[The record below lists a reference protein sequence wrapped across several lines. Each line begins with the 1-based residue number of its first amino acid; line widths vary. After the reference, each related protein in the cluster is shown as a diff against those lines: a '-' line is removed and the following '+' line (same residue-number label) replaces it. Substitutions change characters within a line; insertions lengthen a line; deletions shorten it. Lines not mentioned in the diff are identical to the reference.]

1 MSWNCSLYAE
11 EKADLNATDD
21 WRQIGTGPL
30 YTFVEWLLQ
39 SVDGDRD
46 GDPCLIDWMEE
57 IKHSDL
63 SESLKERFNEAPDQD
78 FYMTCAPSDIYDRC
92 KEVKEAYK
100 TQLLA
105 VYKALGIK
113 CSLADGDLDLS
124 EEFDRI
130 EPQRMTFSIGK
141 ELMFDLNRKLSLYEK
156 SLILRGVIDSIVSA
170 STVGR
175 EVRLIFVRS
184 R

>member
-1 MSWNCSLYAE
+1 MSWNCNLYAE
-11 EKADLNATDD
+11 EKADPNATDG
-21 WRQIGTGPL
+21 WRQIGSGPL

-46 GDPCLIDWMEE
+46 GDPCIIDWMEE

-63 SESLKERFNEAPDQD
+63 SESMKERFSEAPDQD
-78 FYMTCAPSDIYDRC
+78 FYMTCAPSDILDRC
-92 KEVKEAYK
+92 KEVEEAYK

-105 VYKALGIK
+105 VYRALGIK
-113 CSLADGDLDLS
+113 CSLEDGEMDLS

-130 EPQRMTFSIGK
+130 EPDRMTFSIGK

-156 SLILRGVIDSIVSA
+156 SLVLRGVIGSIVSA
-170 STVGR
+170 STPFST
-175 EVRLIFVRS
+175 VRLIFVRS